1 MKLRKLTA
9 EMRKAI
15 VDHNTV
21 RSCDALSC
29 QFCGGPVDGC
39 PPARGPCPDEAHS
52 SLRTACLPRLRRTPL
67 SLSAAPYLP
76 PIFSHTLR
84 FSFNQMPQ
92 VRLPAAGGKAKA
104 VSVDHKLAA
113 GVAIALVFLILVAH
127 TVCSGPQDC
136 KLFHPVSDIHGPA
149 PEKKEGG
156 EEPVD
161 GPAGEYSF
169 SKPTGITIDSH
180 ENCRVRK
187 IFKSEYAPAT
197 RFLIYARFPFLPLT
211 PSPPLP
217 QRP

>member
-1 MKLRKLTA
+1 
-9 EMRKAI
+9 
-15 VDHNTV
+15 
-21 RSCDALSC
+21 
-29 QFCGGPVDGC
+29 
-39 PPARGPCPDEAHS
+39 
-52 SLRTACLPRLRRTPL
+52 
-67 SLSAAPYLP
+67 
-76 PIFSHTLR
+76 
-84 FSFNQMPQ
+84 MPQ

-161 GPAGEYSF
+161 GPAGEYNF
-169 SKPTGITIDSH
+169 SKLTGITIDSH

-187 IFKSEYAPAT
+187 IFKSEYAPA
-197 RFLIYARFPFLPLT
+197 FLGHFPFPPLT
-211 PSPPLP
+211 
-217 QRP
+217 QRSSSSHSAHDPGHQP